1 MKNWTIGKRITF
13 GFAAILAIPVMMA
26 VTALVL
32 LNQIKTRQEGILR
45 DALPGI
51 TAAGQVKYLASEIQ
65 VTVLRLL
72 STKAVE
78 TRKMFEDD
86 MKAQENQMG
95 KTLDEYKQT
104 IVRAEVREQFN
115 QVVAARASYAKIR
128 DRVLDASWAG
138 RDEEVQR
145 LLPAG
150 RAAYAAYLKE
160 CDQLFEVNSK
170 YGDAAGVASGKAMS
184 LANTLT
190 TGFASA
196 GIFLGILLS
205 YFVVRGVNR
214 MLIRISSMMDDGS
227 SQVASAASQVSAS
240 SQALAEGSSEQAS
253 SLEETSSS
261 LEEMASMSKHNAEH
275 SGKCKAWMAE
285 ARIIV
290 GNVDTLLNETAGSI
304 HDLKRSSEATG
315 KVVKTIEEIAFQTN
329 ILALNA
335 AVEAARAGEAGMG
348 FAVVADEV
356 RNLAQRCAQAAK
368 ETSLL
373 IENATCAAGKGVA
386 LTVATQD
393 AFKKNIAI
401 AMKIGAAIDEIATA
415 VKEQTDGIAQ
425 INVAVG
431 QMDKVT
437 QSNAATAEE
446 TAAAA
451 EELNSQSSSMK
462 SSVNELL
469 QLIGG
474 GSRVT
479 ETSPAATPVKANA
492 HKNDNGYIISPNRG
506 TVAKF
511 VKFEP
516 VSAAMTDRR
525 RSEIPLKGDVQDF

>member
-1 MKNWTIGKRITF
+1 MKHWTIGKRITL
-13 GFAAILAIPVMMA
+13 GFAAILAILVGMA
-26 VTALVL
+26 ATAFVL
-32 LNQIKTRQEGILR
+32 LNQIKTRQESIVR
-45 DALPGI
+45 EALPGI
-51 TAAGQVKYLASEIQ
+51 TAAGQIKYLAGEIQ

-72 STKAVE
+72 STKALE
-78 TRKMFEDD
+78 TRQTFEDELR
-86 MKAQENQMG
+86 AQENQLG
-95 KTLDEYKQT
+95 KILDDYERS
-104 IVRAEVREQFN
+104 IVRLEVKEQLN
-115 QVVAARASYAKIR
+115 RLVVARDGYIKIR
-128 DRVLDASWAG
+128 EGILAASRAG
-138 RDEEVQR
+138 NDEEVQK

-150 RAAYAAYLKE
+150 RLSYGAYLKE
-160 CDQLFEVNSK
+160 CDQLSEVNSK
-170 YGDAAGVASGKAMS
+170 YGDAAGAASEKAMS

-190 TGFASA
+190 AGLASA
-196 GIFLGILLS
+196 GILLGILLS

-214 MLIRISSMMDDGS
+214 VLIRISSTMNDGS
-227 SQVASAASQVSAS
+227 NQVASAASQVSAS

-275 SGKCKAWMAE
+275 AGKCKGWMAE

-290 GNVDTLLNETAGSI
+290 GNVDKLLNETAGSI

-373 IENATCAAGKGVA
+373 IENATSAAGKGVE

-401 AMKIGAAIDEIATA
+401 AMKIGSAIDEIATA
-415 VKEQTDGIAQ
+415 VKEQTEGITQ

-446 TAAAA
+446 SAAAA
-451 EELNSQSSSMK
+451 EELNSQASTMK
-462 SSVNELL
+462 SSVNELS

-479 ETSPAATPVKANA
+479 ETRPEATRLHSNA
-492 HKNDNGYIISPNRG
+492 HGNGNGPVISQKQ
-506 TVAKF
+506 TVIRTVDKS
-511 VKFEP
+511 EP
-516 VSAAMTDRR
+516 VSAAAGDHRPAA
-525 RSEIPLKGDVQDF
+525 IPLKGDFRDF